1 MGSAA
6 SVAAVAIARAASE
19 LEGLA
24 MEADCTVATDALSM
38 AFDATLREWERSG
51 WTVRVESSGARA
63 THGS

>member
-24 MEADCTVATDALSM
+24 MESDCKVATDALSL
-38 AFDATLREWERSG
+38 AFEATLREWERSG
-51 WTVRVESSGARA
+51 WTVSADSSRAR
-63 THGS
+63 TTQGS